1 MPRPRSR
8 SLFELGGQWIATE
21 GDGRNLYRYWFD
33 SGTGRTRRESLRTA
47 DLESAKRALAEIV
60 IKGAPK
66 TSSARLSVVL
76 EEYFVEHTDKL
87 PSKLQSRN
95 AGKVLLRHFG
105 ETARI
110 ESLTEAKQKEF
121 ATKCIEEG
129 CRLSYI
135 ARNLVV
141 LRAALAHARIVHE
154 VIYTEAQM
162 ERRWGLR
169 PAVVEKARIPTD
181 EEIAALWSVDLA
193 EDLRRF
199 ILIQLATGGRP
210 QTALDLMP
218 QQRIRDASLVD
229 LNPPTRAQNKKRRP
243 ILREPRV
250 LTGWLDKW
258 EAEKAGLETRRG
270 HYCGYTT
277 IEGVKS
283 GLERAV
289 DRAGIAKISTYS
301 FRHKV
306 TTVLRQARVPEDEI
320 ARQLGHR
327 RSDLRTTAGYGEWD
341 PGYLANAAAAID
353 AWFAR
358 VQKLTTRPLFSQG
371 FPKTVRRRREK
382 DPQVLDSTGAGE
394 ANRTPDPNLGKF
406 PRRLI
411 RLYYRIRHCTLRPYS
426 HLILLEHST
435 SSDILLL
442 SGDFRST
449 ASPVLP
455 RRMLQSG
462 EAEFEKH
469 KQFEGLNGK
478 TAQTRCGRASPP
490 R

>member
-1 MPRPRSR
+1 MARPRSR

-21 GDGRNLYRYWFD
+21 GDRGNLYRYWFD
-33 SGTGRTRRESLRTA
+33 AGTGRTRRESLRTT

-66 TSSARLSVVL
+66 TTTARLSVVL
-76 EEYFVEHTDKL
+76 EDYFVGHTDKL

-110 ESLTEAKQKEF
+110 ASLTEAKQREF
-121 ATKCIEEG
+121 ASKCIEDG
-129 CRLSYI
+129 YRLSYI

-141 LRAALAHARIVHE
+141 LRAALTHARIVHE

-181 EEIAALWSVDLA
+181 EEIAALLSADLA

-218 QQRIRDASLVD
+218 VQRIRDASLVD
-229 LNPPTRAQNKKRRP
+229 LNPPSRAQNKKRRP
-243 ILREPRV
+243 IVREPRV

-258 EAEKAGLETRRG
+258 ETQKERLETHRG

-277 IEGVKS
+277 MEGVKS
-283 GLERAV
+283 GLERAIE
-289 DRAGIAKISTYS
+289 RAGIPKISTYS

-306 TTVLRQARVPEDEI
+306 TTILRLARVPEDEI

-341 PGYLANAAAAID
+341 PGYLANAATAID
-353 AWFAR
+353 AWFVR
-358 VQKLTTRPLFSQG
+358 VQKLATRPLFSQG

-394 ANRTPDPNLGKF
+394 ANRTPDPNLGKA
-406 PRRLI
+406 PES
-411 RLYYRIRHCTLRPYS
+411 LRPPP
-426 HLILLEHST
+426 LLFAA
-435 SSDILLL
+435 I
-442 SGDFRST
+442 
-449 ASPVLP
+449 
-455 RRMLQSG
+455 
-462 EAEFEKH
+462 
-469 KQFEGLNGK
+469 
-478 TAQTRCGRASPP
+478 
-490 R
+490 